1 MNNLMTVS
9 QIIRS
14 ASTIYIYTSDENSE
28 HSTLLPIQLI
38 LDGKLYLGVST
49 AKPIYQQMLDN
60 PNVTILTSKEGHIM
74 YYSGTAVFEE
84 DGKAADL
91 ILENNPTMKVIYSNP
106 NGPRLA
112 MFHLEDEDVVI
123 TEM

>member
-28 HSTLLPIQLI
+28 RSTLLPIQLI
-38 LDGKLYLGVST
+38 LDGKLFLGVST

-74 YYSGTAVFEE
+74 YYSGTAVFEK
-84 DGKAADL
+84 DGKAAEL

-106 NGPRLA
+106 SGQRLA
-112 MFHLEDEDVVI
+112 MFYLEDEDVVI